1 MTPRGVLSI
10 APVNRPG
17 GIAPAAIFFEASASA
32 DQLGVERADHDP
44 LYKWTFGEALNGTR
58 REFTYITRGSALWSR
73 DNDLAYGPRV
83 MHVFAEP
90 GTYTVTCEMWTER
103 SAKPFDRAETTVEI
117 AAPEEVHVKTLVLAQ
132 DNDFEEAPR
141 GRQVTSIEAALTV
154 LDGSGRLRLKRGET
168 VAFPGHLGGERI
180 LIDAWGP
187 EDAPK
192 PILDATRADGLV
204 LREFRGEFALRGV
217 DIVGGCDPVTET
229 GISKGS
235 GITIAGSGHFTLC
248 DVEIRNV
255 WTGIYPRMGDRA
267 DPWSLGVANSAIRNW
282 TDYGFLCPRAYHV
295 GWEGVVLSQHVDAR
309 GGGMGKVDGKFYNR
323 HGCARYAQP
332 RVEGFVTYHNVEGF
346 SCNGWSRAGDRPS
359 YQPFIRWGS
368 GGTPGMK
375 LNIDRLIAEG
385 AGHGTLLNL
394 ESFSNDDEAG
404 NTLIDK
410 AVLIECANSAGA
422 IVAGHGGI
430 TGRNIL
436 IVSPNVRRENSAPPL
451 LGHIRIKGQS
461 GPRQSAANRAT
472 WVHFYGLTL
481 VDLMDPAANGN
492 AYDTGPVDPSLYY
505 YVADGDTFADVYVD
519 NNHLYAPNL
528 ARPKVESPAPD
539 LSQVLFP
546 PLYKGLRWHEEL
558 LDATTTP
565 SRSVFATPEGTI
577 LLPVP
582 RPGSM
587 SYQDADLVGRIP
599 IDDIRGRLRLGTPSQ
614 GAVEP

>member
-1 MTPRGVLSI
+1 MSSPSRGPTPS
-10 APVNRPG
+10 
-17 GIAPAAIFFEASASA
+17 PARCGRNA
-32 DQLGVERADHDP
+32 
-44 LYKWTFGEALNGTR
+44 
-58 REFTYITRGSALWSR
+58 
-73 DNDLAYGPRV
+73 
-83 MHVFAEP
+83 
-90 GTYTVTCEMWTER
+90 

-132 DNDFEEAPR
+132 DNDFEDAPR

-168 VAFPGHLGGERI
+168 IAFPDHLGGERI

-235 GITIAGSGHFTLC
+235 GITIAGSGHFTLY

-255 WTGIYPRMGDRA
+255 WTGIYPRMGDKA

-394 ESFSNDDEAG
+394 ASFSNDDEAG
-404 NTLIDK
+404 NTVIDK
-410 AVLIECANSAGA
+410 AVLVECANSAGA

-436 IVSPNVRRENSAPPL
+436 IVSPNVRRENRASPTARTHPDQGAERAAAIGGQPGH
-451 LGHIRIKGQS
+451 LGAFLRPDPRRPDGSRGQRQRLRHRT
-461 GPRQSAANRAT
+461 GRPRLSTTTSSMGTRSPTSTSTTTTSTHPNSP
-472 WVHFYGLTL
+472 
-481 VDLMDPAANGN
+481 DLP
-492 AYDTGPVDPSLYY
+492 
-505 YVADGDTFADVYVD
+505 
-519 NNHLYAPNL
+519 
-528 ARPKVESPAPD
+528 RPKVESPAPD

-558 LDATTTP
+558 LDETTTP
-565 SRSVFATPEGTI
+565 ERSVFATPEGTI

-582 RPGSM
+582 RPGST
-587 SYQDADLVGRIP
+587 SYEGADLDGRIP